1 MFLASVLALILLPV
15 LLFAKRV
22 PRTDDTNNNPE
33 RTRCLQ
39 QHGWSSSTV
48 PFNNPADNNMF
59 DYAIVT
65 KYTTYYPAILTHAL
79 AFNGFETSRLNQ
91 DKLCGWKKAAAVHGT
106 LGLDFNNHRGDIYWR
121 YSDIHSIG
129 SAHDPV
135 GLSNRAA
142 NKAANIPPS
151 VEQTVRSISKILI
164 DNPPA
169 GDVYMFCTIILA
181 WTTSL
186 FGYIL
191 FMMLLMACISK
202 CDGNTNKKTDT
213 EVDDGIELESI
224 KATNTDGLAGSTAEA
239 SQFEDVKWDYASTQ
253 PSTDTK
259 RPESLP
265 TYSRWGLGYDVA

>member
-1 MFLASVLALILLPV
+1 MFSASVLALILLPA
-15 LLFAKRV
+15 LLFAECI
-22 PRTDDTNNNPE
+22 PRADDTNKNPE

-39 QHGWSSSTV
+39 QHDWSSSTV
-48 PFNNPADNNMF
+48 SFNNPTDNNMF

-65 KYTTYYPAILTHAL
+65 KYTTYYPTILTHAL
-79 AFNGFETSRLNQ
+79 AFNGFETSRLDQ

-106 LGLDFNNHRGDIYWR
+106 LGLDFNNHRSDIYWR
-121 YSDIHSIG
+121 YINIHSTG
-129 SAHDPV
+129 SPHHSV
-135 GLSNRAA
+135 GGLSNRAA
-142 NKAANIPPS
+142 NTPPS
-151 VEQTVRSISKILI
+151 VEQTVRSISRILI

-191 FMMLLMACISK
+191 FMMLLMACIRK
-202 CDGNTNKKTDT
+202 CDRNIDKKTDN
-213 EVDDGIELESI
+213 ELDDGIELESI
-224 KATNTDGLAGSTAEA
+224 KTTDTGGLEESTAEA
-239 SQFEDVKWDYASTQ
+239 SPFEDVKWDYASTQ

-265 TYSRWGLGYDVA
+265 TYSRWGG